1 MAAVVSP
8 VISRWSNLNRV
19 EFFNLKKIF
28 LDFFL
33 KVKMSQL
40 AAWNVLHWRNG
51 GWNLYFICGASSL
64 STLVCLCVFT
74 VRRLLFGLL

>member
-1 MAAVVSP
+1 
-8 VISRWSNLNRV
+8 
-19 EFFNLKKIF
+19 
-28 LDFFL
+28 
-33 KVKMSQL
+33 MSQL

-51 GWNLYFICGASSL
+51 DWNLYFICGASSL